1 MPFCWMDENEDTAPA
16 GNESERRTSTEL
28 DVRTRAQLMRRLG
41 YAKADAVHRCLGN
54 LAWAYSVS
62 GQPAVSPAR
71 VRKIVAEVY
80 GKAS

>member
-1 MPFCWMDENEDTAPA
+1 MPFCWMDETEEAAPKRNEDD
-16 GNESERRTSTEL
+16 RRSSTEH
-28 DVRTRAQLMRRLG
+28 DVRSRAQLMRRLG
-41 YAKADAVHRCLGN
+41 YPKSDAVHRCLGN

-71 VRKIVAEVY
+71 VRKIVSEVY